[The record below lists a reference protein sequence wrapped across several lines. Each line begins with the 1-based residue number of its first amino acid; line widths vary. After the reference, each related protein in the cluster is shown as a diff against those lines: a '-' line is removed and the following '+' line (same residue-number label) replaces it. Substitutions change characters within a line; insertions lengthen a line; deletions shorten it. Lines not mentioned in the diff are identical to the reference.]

1 MVLQHVKA
9 NKNYKDCDCFLE
21 KYFNNNDNLKMFYIF
36 LQRALDISNFV
47 SRRIFIS
54 QNIPENWK
62 ELSIE
67 GPDRVRR
74 KFSDEKI
81 TVV

>member
-1 MVLQHVKA
+1 
-9 NKNYKDCDCFLE
+9 
-21 KYFNNNDNLKMFYIF
+21 MFYIF

-47 SRRIFIS
+47 SGRISIS

-81 TVV
+81 TVVWSIDESVIRDHETTN